1 VCRSGALSPT
11 STNPEA
17 DVVDSNLC
25 AGDPPSALTRACAPD
40 PCPLYDW
47 VATTEWSTCSVQCGT
62 GTQSRSVRC
71 ANIAPA
77 SWLDIPFEAQDDE
90 APCVATGNPKLP
102 TLRSCSVPSSVCFGA
117 DVDAVT
123 KPNGM
128 CTSAH
133 TCICRAGWAGDFCT
147 ETPRIFNVLTN
158 GASYGST
165 GMPLGDMLQISWQ
178 NDGNIPFVSLLL
190 SRLDASD
197 ASANWAVPLY
207 IARDV
212 VNTGKYS
219 WPLGSGLDET
229 VLDATGDG
237 FVVLVWFS
245 AEVHA
250 RAELSFAIADPC
262 AYKSCGKHGL
272 CTSGGRCECV
282 PGYSGDTCALG
293 PCERALCSS
302 SYGSCLNEDYIGSP
316 NVTEETMGICRC
328 GTDASGRHYDGFQ
341 CRSPPDCTPKCK
353 NGADLVN
360 IIVDLNGKTDE
371 SKGQCGVC
379 ACMHLWHGGDCGTC
393 GLQCFHGG
401 TVDTQCA
408 SCDCA
413 SAPGYFGSTCA
424 CKFYAM
430 TMQLHMSSPTDWVD
444 SNPAAVARFARTFA
458 TDLALAA
465 GLVAGVNV
473 QVNVV
478 AVRRVVEQQG
488 GDSSSSG
495 DDANVLEADIQFGL
509 ECPQL
514 SAQVVGSSLLGSAST
529 SSAMGSADGRGRGAV
544 LGQAQAREGAAF
556 TNLMSPHTIK
566 DERNTAFFPQQRAAK
581 EVVALQRQQDHASD
595 LQHVFSALSVASS
608 FRSLVE
614 GDSIGSSSS
623 NSSVVPGTTGP
634 NPDVVFVD
642 GRPTLLS
649 VYNIFALALEDLS
662 SPVYRGVV
670 TSSLAQA
677 RVTSVEDLAGEDHP
691 RVPGDPHDPFLSAA
705 ASNAN
710 GGGTESLS
718 GLGVGGV
725 VGLVIGLVVVL
736 LLVALAVVLVRRR
749 RRSGGDGS
757 GGASRKTVS
766 YRAPLD
772 QGGDGGVGQERLGVQ
787 VVPSEPASLNA
798 SPVGSRPG
806 SRPVT
811 PPPAARRAALM
822 QFLGRGGHE
831 IDSAALPE
839 GGGQFAPSPSGI
851 EEEGVGNDEERKDD
865 ARYVISERSV
875 SLQLNPVTEVD
886 ERFERSVG
894 DLERER
900 AHRQNPS
907 FHANPV
913 TEVDERFER
922 SATRLEREKQNKR
935 SVSFQLNPTLPVE
948 KNL

>member
-1 VCRSGALSPT
+1 
-11 STNPEA
+11 
-17 DVVDSNLC
+17 
-25 AGDPPSALTRACAPD
+25 
-40 PCPLYDW
+40 
-47 VATTEWSTCSVQCGT
+47 
-62 GTQSRSVRC
+62 
-71 ANIAPA
+71 
-77 SWLDIPFEAQDDE
+77 
-90 APCVATGNPKLP
+90 
-102 TLRSCSVPSSVCFGA
+102 
-117 DVDAVT
+117 
-123 KPNGM
+123 
-128 CTSAH
+128 
-133 TCICRAGWAGDFCT
+133 
-147 ETPRIFNVLTN
+147 
-158 GASYGST
+158 
-165 GMPLGDMLQISWQ
+165 
-178 NDGNIPFVSLLL
+178 
-190 SRLDASD
+190 
-197 ASANWAVPLY
+197 
-207 IARDV
+207 
-212 VNTGKYS
+212 
-219 WPLGSGLDET
+219 
-229 VLDATGDG
+229 
-237 FVVLVWFS
+237 
-245 AEVHA
+245 
-250 RAELSFAIADPC
+250 
-262 AYKSCGKHGL
+262 
-272 CTSGGRCECV
+272 
-282 PGYSGDTCALG
+282 
-293 PCERALCSS
+293 
-302 SYGSCLNEDYIGSP
+302 
-316 NVTEETMGICRC
+316 
-328 GTDASGRHYDGFQ
+328 
-341 CRSPPDCTPKCK
+341 
-353 NGADLVN
+353 
-360 IIVDLNGKTDE
+360 
-371 SKGQCGVC
+371 
-379 ACMHLWHGGDCGTC
+379 
-393 GLQCFHGG
+393 
-401 TVDTQCA
+401 
-408 SCDCA
+408 
-413 SAPGYFGSTCA
+413 
-424 CKFYAM
+424 M

-444 SNPAAVARFARTFA
+444 SNNPAAVARFARTLA

-478 AVRRVVEQQG
+478 AVRRVMEPQG
-488 GDSSSSG
+488 GSSSSG

-514 SAQVVGSSLLGSAST
+514 SAQVVGSLGSAST
-529 SSAMGSADGRGRGAV
+529 SSAARGAASNGV

-566 DERNTAFFPQQRAAK
+566 DARNAAFFPQQRAAK
-581 EVVALQRQQDHASD
+581 EAAVLQRQQQDHSSN
-595 LQHVFSALSVASS
+595 LQHLFSALSVASG

-634 NPDVVFVD
+634 SPDVVFVD

-649 VYNIFALALEDLS
+649 VYNLFALALEDLS
-662 SPVYRGVV
+662 SPVYRGVI

-677 RVTSVEDLAGEDHP
+677 RVTSVQDLTGEDHP

-705 ASNAN
+705 ASNAHADDAT
-710 GGGTESLS
+710 G

-725 VGLVIGLVVVL
+725 IGLVIGLVVLL

-749 RRSGGDGS
+749 RRSGDGS

-798 SPVGSRPG
+798 TPVGSRPG

-811 PPPAARRAALM
+811 PPPPAARRAALM

-851 EEEGVGNDEERKDD
+851 DEEALGGVGNDEEEHKDD

-875 SLQLNPVTEVD
+875 SLQLNPVAEVD
-886 ERFERSVG
+886 ERFERSIG

-907 FHANPV
+907 FHANPA

>member
-1 VCRSGALSPT
+1 
-11 STNPEA
+11 
-17 DVVDSNLC
+17 
-25 AGDPPSALTRACAPD
+25 
-40 PCPLYDW
+40 
-47 VATTEWSTCSVQCGT
+47 
-62 GTQSRSVRC
+62 
-71 ANIAPA
+71 
-77 SWLDIPFEAQDDE
+77 
-90 APCVATGNPKLP
+90 
-102 TLRSCSVPSSVCFGA
+102 
-117 DVDAVT
+117 
-123 KPNGM
+123 
-128 CTSAH
+128 
-133 TCICRAGWAGDFCT
+133 
-147 ETPRIFNVLTN
+147 
-158 GASYGST
+158 
-165 GMPLGDMLQISWQ
+165 
-178 NDGNIPFVSLLL
+178 
-190 SRLDASD
+190 
-197 ASANWAVPLY
+197 
-207 IARDV
+207 
-212 VNTGKYS
+212 
-219 WPLGSGLDET
+219 
-229 VLDATGDG
+229 
-237 FVVLVWFS
+237 
-245 AEVHA
+245 
-250 RAELSFAIADPC
+250 
-262 AYKSCGKHGL
+262 
-272 CTSGGRCECV
+272 
-282 PGYSGDTCALG
+282 
-293 PCERALCSS
+293 
-302 SYGSCLNEDYIGSP
+302 
-316 NVTEETMGICRC
+316 
-328 GTDASGRHYDGFQ
+328 
-341 CRSPPDCTPKCK
+341 
-353 NGADLVN
+353 
-360 IIVDLNGKTDE
+360 
-371 SKGQCGVC
+371 
-379 ACMHLWHGGDCGTC
+379 
-393 GLQCFHGG
+393 
-401 TVDTQCA
+401 
-408 SCDCA
+408 
-413 SAPGYFGSTCA
+413 
-424 CKFYAM
+424 M

-444 SNPAAVARFARTFA
+444 SNNPAAVARFARTLA

-478 AVRRVVEQQG
+478 AVRRVVEQQD
-488 GDSSSSG
+488 DSSSSGDGG

-529 SSAMGSADGRGRGAV
+529 SSALSAAGGRRSGGV

-566 DERNTAFFPQQRAAK
+566 DARNTAFFPQQRAAK
-581 EVVALQRQQDHASD
+581 EAAALQQQDHSSD
-595 LQHVFSALSVASS
+595 LQHLFSSLSVASG

-623 NSSVVPGTTGP
+623 NSSVVPGTSGP
-634 NPDVVFVD
+634 SPDVVFVD

-649 VYNIFALALEDLS
+649 VYNLFALALEDLS

-677 RVTSVEDLAGEDHP
+677 RVTSVEDLTGEDHP

-705 ASNAN
+705 SSNAN
-710 GGGTESLS
+710 ADDATG

-736 LLVALAVVLVRRR
+736 LVVALAVVLIRRR

-811 PPPAARRAALM
+811 PPPPAARRAALM

-839 GGGQFAPSPSGI
+839 GQFAPSPSGI
-851 EEEGVGNDEERKDD
+851 DEEQGNEEQKDN

-886 ERFERSVG
+886 ERFERSIG
-894 DLERER
+894 DLEREK